1 MKAGDGAGR
10 HDDANQ
16 PLIKQLKQKRPSSKD
31 TSRITIS
38 LTYTNSSCN
47 EIQSLA
53 GRMVVLSFGAEVEG
67 TVQFTHLILIL
78 TYSCR
83 ILESS
88 TVCSVCWPLPA
99 LSGRPA
105 RSLALCSLFFFFN
118 SVVLFWQLTCCWPL
132 LCLDDQVHSTFLLT
146 RRPSPW
152 VSSWEP
158 NHCFAEASLEQK
170 CALCAGRAGLS
181 CTSSSFLP
189 L

>member
-1 MKAGDGAGR
+1 MKSKAWQVGWLCYHLEQRLRG
-10 HDDANQ
+10 Q
-16 PLIKQLKQKRPSSKD
+16 SSSH
-31 TSRITIS
+31 TW
-38 LTYTNSSCN
+38 YSS
-47 EIQSLA
+47 SPTLA
-53 GRMVVLSFGAEVEG
+53 GFLS
-67 TVQFTHLILIL
+67 
-78 TYSCR
+78 R
-83 ILESS
+83 
-88 TVCSVCWPLPA
+88 PLSA
-99 LSGRPA
+99 LFVDLCLHCLDARPA
-105 RSLALCSLFFFFN
+105 RSLCAPFFFFFN